1 MSLTT
6 DTTYSKDL
14 KTVSYL
20 TINDET
26 RLIKDLRAQARLDI
40 LDPNG
45 DTEGLVDAFE
55 ETVTKV
61 KDDIYGNQN
70 MDVNNVTSGSVIGQ
84 AQTATKNA
92 NNTAT
97 QVKKDIYGNQNMD
110 VNNVTSDSVIG
121 QVKGTINQAKTDLYG
136 GTNNNASNA
145 TEGSIIGQAKTAT
158 NNANSATNTLKTTAY
173 GTTSGSPTNYTGS
186 SLLGTTY
193 AAIDR
198 ANNAAAII
206 ERDAEIL
213 AGCEKINATY
223 DANSKTIT
231 ITNRK
236 DEKSSIVLP
245 QDLGFGYMLTIN
257 NGIYNSSTGAFS
269 ALKYD
274 GWKTSDQTLNLAKV
288 ATSGSYSHLS
298 DKPSI
303 GNGTVTITQNGVV
316 KKTFTMNQSDNAT
329 IALTD
334 TNTTYSAG
342 DGISLSGT
350 TFSNSGVRSVGAGS
364 ANGTV
369 SVNTNGTA
377 KDVAVKGLGSAA
389 YTNSSAYATA
399 SHTHNYAG
407 SSSAGGAAYSANKL
421 NTSAGSGTQPV
432 YFSNGVPVAC
442 SYTLGKSVPFDA
454 VFTDTNTTYSLATT
468 SAAGLMSKSD
478 YSLLH
483 SGIYYGTSYN
493 TSGKTDI
500 GSGGTQVCSFSS
512 EDAGTYLV
520 IGTATVYDVAP
531 LNGGFFVSLYSLA
544 DKKIFASANAPI
556 QTKEEGN
563 NGFGTATVVGRVI
576 LPSGGGQVGLIVSYG
591 GHTSGNV
598 PNFLS
603 PEYSGHT
610 STINAPGATIA
621 AIRITT

>member
-55 ETVTKV
+55 DTVRQV
-61 KDDIYGNQN
+61 KDDIYGNQD

-97 QVKKDIYGNQNMD
+97 QVKKDIYGNQDMNA
-110 VNNVTSDSVIG
+110 NNVTSDSVIG
-121 QVKGTINQAKTDLYG
+121 QVKGTVNQAKTDLYG
-136 GTNNNASNA
+136 GTSNNASNATEGSIIGQAKSAVNQAKTDLYGGTSNNASNA

-223 DANSKTIT
+223 DASSKTIT

-269 ALKYD
+269 TLKYD
-274 GWKTSDQTLNLAKV
+274 G
-288 ATSGSYSHLS
+288 
-298 DKPSI
+298 
-303 GNGTVTITQNGVV
+303 
-316 KKTFTMNQSDNAT
+316 
-329 IALTD
+329 
-334 TNTTYSAG
+334 
-342 DGISLSGT
+342 
-350 TFSNSGVRSVGAGS
+350 
-364 ANGTV
+364 
-369 SVNTNGTA
+369 
-377 KDVAVKGLGSAA
+377 
-389 YTNSSAYATA
+389 
-399 SHTHNYAG
+399 
-407 SSSAGGAAYSANKL
+407 
-421 NTSAGSGTQPV
+421 
-432 YFSNGVPVAC
+432 
-442 SYTLGKSVPFDA
+442 
-454 VFTDTNTTYSLATT
+454 
-468 SAAGLMSKSD
+468 
-478 YSLLH
+478 
-483 SGIYYGTSYN
+483 
-493 TSGKTDI
+493 
-500 GSGGTQVCSFSS
+500 
-512 EDAGTYLV
+512 
-520 IGTATVYDVAP
+520 
-531 LNGGFFVSLYSLA
+531 
-544 DKKIFASANAPI
+544 
-556 QTKEEGN
+556 
-563 NGFGTATVVGRVI
+563 
-576 LPSGGGQVGLIVSYG
+576 
-591 GHTSGNV
+591 
-598 PNFLS
+598 
-603 PEYSGHT
+603 
-610 STINAPGATIA
+610 
-621 AIRITT
+621 

>member
-110 VNNVTSDSVIG
+110 VNNVTSGSVIG

-223 DANSKTIT
+223 DASSKTIT

-269 ALKYD
+269 TLKYD

-303 GNGTVTITQNGVV
+303 GNGTITVVQNNNLV
-316 KKTFTMNQSDNAT
+316 KSFTTNQSGDVQVS
-329 IALTD
+329 LTD
-334 TNTTYSAG
+334 TTYSAG
-342 DGISLSGT
+342 TGISLSGT
-350 TFSNSGVRSVGAGS
+350 TFSNSGVRSVEAGS
-364 ANGTV
+364 
-369 SVNTNGTA
+369 TNGTI
-377 KDVAVKGLGSAA
+377 KVDTGGTSTEVGVKGLGSAA
-389 YTNSSAYATA
+389 YTNSSAYAAA

-407 SSSAGGAAYSANKL
+407 SSSAGGAATSANKL
-421 NTSAGSGTQPV
+421 NTNAGSGTQPV

-442 SYTLGKSVPFDA
+442 SYSLNKSVPADA

-468 SAAGLMSKSD
+468 LSKGLMSASD
-478 YSLLH
+478 YNLLH

-493 TSGKTDI
+493 SSDSKTTI
-500 GSGGTQVCSFSS
+500 GSGGTQVCFFSS
-512 EDAGTYLV
+512 KDAGTYLV

-563 NGFGTATVVGRVI
+563 NGFGTATVVGRVT

-591 GHTSGNV
+591 NHTSGNV